1 MRNNRG
7 HEKNRDLDLLAGLPV
22 FNYRPNHEE
31 ENLKRNL
38 QRLKSQQLK
47 FLKDTDWMFENKNRV
62 DPRDYFHK
70 YI

>member
-1 MRNNRG
+1 MRKNRG
-7 HEKNRDLDLLAGLPV
+7 HEKTREIDLLSNHLGI
-22 FNYRPNHEE
+22 NYRPNHEE

-38 QRLKSQQLK
+38 QRLKTQQLK

>member
-1 MRNNRG
+1 MRKQMKPDRNM
-7 HEKNRDLDLLAGLPV
+7 KIDILSGLPI
-22 FNYRPNHEE
+22 FPYRQNHEE
-31 ENLKRNL
+31 ETLKRNL
-38 QRLKSQQLK
+38 QRLKTQQLK